1 MTLIYIVN
9 KNEDIIYDAD
19 AGYAGYLDLNDCFS
33 QIKGLGSLQT
43 IGMRL
48 QKIVEESVEIAVNLF
63 SDYIGKKINPQIF
76 IFHSLNN
83 GEVLNYVSGF
93 TPYEKIIQ
101 IYLYKDFSINNKI
114 DLITSLLHE
123 FHHAY
128 LSKILQMS
136 TLQDCIATEA
146 ICNYMAEK
154 MCKSKGAP
162 YLNLEVNDN
171 DIILQKR
178 MFQQR
183 YSTDVK
189 LYFEYF
195 PSYKYGYIGYRI
207 GYLIAMKLNPSL
219 KVNLIILHQEI
230 LSEYN
235 KMKGSII
242 NKSH

>member
-1 MTLIYIVN
+1 
-9 KNEDIIYDAD
+9 
-19 AGYAGYLDLNDCFS
+19 
-33 QIKGLGSLQT
+33 
-43 IGMRL
+43 
-48 QKIVEESVEIAVNLF
+48 
-63 SDYIGKKINPQIF
+63 
-76 IFHSLNN
+76 
-83 GEVLNYVSGF
+83 
-93 TPYEKIIQ
+93 
-101 IYLYKDFSINNKI
+101 
-114 DLITSLLHE
+114 
-123 FHHAY
+123 
-128 LSKILQMS
+128 
-136 TLQDCIATEA
+136 
-146 ICNYMAEK
+146 
-154 MCKSKGAP
+154 
-162 YLNLEVNDN
+162 
-171 DIILQKR
+171 